1 MFEGNLYSLMSRL
14 DLTKKAGFI
23 SNSQLE
29 LPQYNLHNNVSEEDF
44 YKYANVENELEVPDP
59 IYRSV
64 SRESN
69 GQLDIPLKQ
78 FESRSSFSYSDNSI
92 RDDEKKYKR
101 SSLIFLGISIV
112 SAILILAFELYMYAI
127 INIHKQ
133 KMDRPAKYVEISIY
147 LSFFIFAA
155 IYQVVL
161 TVIGLKSKN
170 MLLLTM
176 LCGFYACMLIYT
188 GIQYSEISETVG
200 LVLERGWKRAT
211 QAMNIA
217 TIAVIGVTL
226 VLQAYMLF
234 VVLKKNVKWFRY
246 KKIGADLKIKK
257 MYTTFQIHR
266 SLLIFNFFFFLGFTV
281 QFIVIMIN
289 EKSSVE
295 FILTVCVL
303 PLTLIILFLSDVAA
317 TRESKILITVS
328 IITYVGGCVYV
339 LFKTIRLFTKYSSAY
354 QIAIRPGDYFPG
366 RSSLVTFGVITLVL
380 LFATIA
386 IEIILFKNYGR
397 GLLPIVNTSYRWL
410 PGYNRNIH
418 NDNYMVHKNG
428 VDLDTTEKN
437 LGTEYNGILSQDL
450 ASNDDGSLLID

>member
-1 MFEGNLYSLMSRL
+1 MFETNLYTQMNRVGLI
-14 DLTKKAGFI
+14 KKASLL

-29 LPQYNLHNNVSEEDF
+29 IPQYNLQNNASDDDF
-44 YKYANVENELEVPDP
+44 YTYANVDSELEVPGP

-64 SRESN
+64 SRGSY
-69 GQLDIPLKQ
+69 GQPDTPLKQ
-78 FESRSSFSYSDNSI
+78 LESRSSFSYSEKSI
-92 RDDEKKYKR
+92 ADDEKKYKR
-101 SSLIFLGISIV
+101 SSLVFLAISIV
-112 SAILILAFELYMYAI
+112 SAILILAFESYMYAI

-133 KMDRPAKYVEISIY
+133 QIDRVAKYIEISIY

-155 IYQVVL
+155 IYQVLL
-161 TVIGLKSKN
+161 TAIGLRSKN

-176 LCGFYACMLIYT
+176 LCGFYGCMLIYT
-188 GIQYSEISETVG
+188 GIQYAEISETVG
-200 LVLERGWKRAT
+200 QVLEREWKRAT
-211 QAMNIA
+211 QALNIA

-226 VLQAYMLF
+226 VLQAYMIF
-234 VVLKKNVKWFRY
+234 VVLRKNVKWIRY

-257 MYTTFQIHR
+257 MYTIFQIHR

-289 EKSSVE
+289 DKTSVE

-303 PLTLIILFLSDVAA
+303 PLTLILLVLSDFAA
-317 TRESKILITVS
+317 TRESIILTAVS
-328 IITYVGGCVYV
+328 ITAYIGGCVYV

-354 QIAIRPGDYFPG
+354 RITIVPGDYFPG

-386 IEIILFKNYGR
+386 IEIVLLKNYDR
-397 GLLPIVNTSYRWL
+397 GLLPIVNSTYKWL
-410 PGYNRNIH
+410 PGYNRNVH
-418 NDNYMVHKNG
+418 NDNYSLPVNG
-428 VDLDTTEKN
+428 INLDTTEKK
-437 LGTEYNGILSQDL
+437 TEYNGKLYQDL